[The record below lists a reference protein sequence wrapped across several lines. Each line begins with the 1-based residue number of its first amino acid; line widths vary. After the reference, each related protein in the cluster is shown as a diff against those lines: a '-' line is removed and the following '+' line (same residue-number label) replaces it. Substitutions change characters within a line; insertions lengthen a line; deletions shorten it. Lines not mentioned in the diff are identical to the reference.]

1 MLITFKTKAFA
12 DISLV
17 GKPAEEILKMLNY
30 GLAIPG
36 AIRAEDVQQA
46 LNNLQTALS
55 ELETPEPDP
64 DDDQEPVIDLQRRAY
79 PVIELLKAAIADDD
93 FVRWD

>member
-1 MLITFKTKAFA
+1 VLITFKTKAYA
-12 DISLV
+12 DITLV

-36 AIRAEDVQQA
+36 AIRTEDVQKA

-55 ELETPEPDP
+55 KLETPEPDP
-64 DDDQEPVIDLQRRAY
+64 DDDREPLIDLQRRAY
-79 PVIELLKAAIADDD
+79 PVIELLKAAVEDEE
-93 FVRWD
+93 FVRWE